1 MYRLRASALGGE
13 RVQLFGSGA
22 ILPQVL
28 QAADRLEDQHQL
40 AVDVWSI
47 TSYSELAREALDS
60 ERQGRTSWLRR
71 QLAGHPGPIIAAT
84 DYVRAV
90 PDQIRA
96 WLPHD
101 RHYLTLGTDG
111 FGRSDA
117 RAELR
122 AHFEVDR
129 RFVVLAALQ
138 ALAGAGQI
146 DRQTV
151 VAAVTR
157 LGIDPAKPDPL
168 NS

>member
-1 MYRLRASALGGE
+1 VPY
-13 RVQLFGSGA
+13 VQELFG
-22 ILPQVL
+22 
-28 QAADRLEDQHQL
+28 
-40 AVDVWSI
+40 
-47 TSYSELAREALDS
+47 DS
-60 ERQGRTSWLRR
+60 DT
-71 QLAGHPGPIIAAT
+71 PVVAAT
-84 DYVRAV
+84 DYMRMV
-90 PDQIRA
+90 PDQIRQ
-96 WLPHD
+96 WVGGP
-101 RHYLTLGTDG
+101 YLTLGTDG

-122 AHFEVDR
+122 AHFEIDR

>member
-1 MYRLRASALGGE
+1 VMNENYVQRPLPDGATEGVLHGMYRLRASALGGE

-28 QAADRLEDQHQL
+28 QAADRLEDQHEL

-47 TSYSELAREALDS
+47 TSYSELAREAQDS

-111 FGRSDA
+111 FGRSDTRTA
-117 RAELR
+117 LR
-122 AHFEVDR
+122 AHFGVD
-129 RFVVLAALQ
+129 AATIVARTLQ
-138 ALAGAGQI
+138 AIG
-146 DRQTV
+146 
-151 VAAVTR
+151 R
-157 LGIDPAKPDPL
+157 L
-168 NS
+168 SS